1 MCLVTPY
8 VDWATPLSQ
17 PSVDPPLP
25 RTYTPGLTVG
35 SKGQPPLLTAVFS
48 VVPGLAAAG
57 PGPSATLG
65 PAASAASGLC
75 SRVPMS

>member
-1 MCLVTPY
+1 M
-8 VDWATPLSQ
+8 
-17 PSVDPPLP
+17 
-25 RTYTPGLTVG
+25 G